1 MSDYEKVVQQSVW
14 EAKDLR
20 ITRMAALNTAVALLT
35 ANQVAGKID
44 GVTTTAVLELAETF
58 VNYVY
63 KKQ

>member
-1 MSDYEKVVQQSVW
+1 MSEQVVPQSVW

-20 ITRMAALNTAVALLT
+20 ITRMSALNAAAAILT
-35 ANQVAGKID
+35 ANLQAGKIPS
-44 GVTTTAVLELAETF
+44 GITTTAVLELAETF